1 MVCTPWTCS
10 LASWGFQ
17 SCGVFGQISAVTRKQ
32 IHPDVSRLEVFLR
45 KPCLRTDLHDVSWA
59 EKGGSTPVPRRAQN
73 GTGLIPCLSFL
84 TRVHKKPCDSYTW
97 CDCVCVCICCGHFS
111 VAQSC
116 RLFAIPWTAS
126 LQASLSF
133 TISWSLLKLMSS
145 DSIQPSHPLL
155 SPLLLPSIFPIR
167 AFSSESALCNHGLPR
182 WLSGKDRILAWEIP
196 WTGEPGGLQ
205 SMGLQRVR
213 HGLAAKQQ

>member
-17 SCGVFGQISAVTRKQ
+17 SCGVFGQVSAVTRKQ

-84 TRVHKKPCDSYTW
+84 TRVHKKPCDSYTQ
-97 CDCVCVCICCGHFS
+97 CDCVCVCICCGYFS

-116 RLFAIPWTAS
+116 RLSRKTSTSAS
-126 LQASLSF
+126 LI
-133 TISWSLLKLMSS
+133 TLK
-145 DSIQPSHPLL
+145 PLTVW
-155 SPLLLPSIFPIR
+155 ITK
-167 AFSSESALCNHGLPR
+167 N
-182 WLSGKDRILAWEIP
+182 SGKFFKRWEYQTTLP
-196 WTGEPGGLQ
+196 V
-205 SMGLQRVR
+205 S
-213 HGLAAKQQ
+213 

>member
-1 MVCTPWTCS
+1 M
-10 LASWGFQ
+10 
-17 SCGVFGQISAVTRKQ
+17 
-32 IHPDVSRLEVFLR
+32 SRLEVFLR

-84 TRVHKKPCDSYTW
+84 TCMHKKPCDSYTHGVIV
-97 CDCVCVCICCGHFS
+97 CVCVY
-111 VAQSC
+111 VAVI
-116 RLFAIPWTAS
+116 FH
-126 LQASLSF
+126 SLSRVD
-133 TISWSLLKLMSS
+133 SLRSHELHHSRLPC
-145 DSIQPSHPLL
+145 PSPSPGVCSNSCPVIPSNHLILCWPL
-155 SPLLLPSIFPIR
+155 LLLPSIFPIR
-167 AFSSESALCNHGLPR
+167 VFSNESAVCIHGLPR
-182 WLSGKDRILAWEIP
+182 WLSGKDSILAWEIP

>member
-1 MVCTPWTCS
+1 MHHAKCWV
-10 LASWGFQ
+10 
-17 SCGVFGQISAVTRKQ
+17 GQITTKIMASGP
-32 IHPDVSRLEVFLR
+32 IN
-45 KPCLRTDLHDVSWA
+45 SWQ
-59 EKGGSTPVPRRAQN
+59 TIV
-73 GTGLIPCLSFL
+73 
-84 TRVHKKPCDSYTW
+84 
-97 CDCVCVCICCGHFS
+97 
-111 VAQSC
+111 VAQSLSHVC
-116 RLFAIPWTAS
+116 LFATPWNAAF
-126 LQASLSF
+126 QASLSF

-155 SPLLLPSIFPIR
+155 SPLLLPSIFPIK
-167 AFSSESALCNHGLPR
+167 AFSSESALCNHGLPG